1 MVENSLF
8 KDAKIISTYTS
19 IEALE
24 DGCLFDITIIKKEQE
39 KGLFNY
45 ITNNLLDNYGILITN
60 EKMNIPG
67 LMDLL
72 NQSNQAIKR
81 ISKNYTKFDHFFN
94 FEVENVNG
102 EKIKVYAVQNET
114 GKFTLM
120 IPGDY

>member
-1 MVENSLF
+1 
-8 KDAKIISTYTS
+8 
-19 IEALE
+19 
-24 DGCLFDITIIKKEQE
+24 
-39 KGLFNY
+39 
-45 ITNNLLDNYGILITN
+45 LITN

>member
-24 DGCLFDITIIKKEQE
+24 DGCLFDITIIKKEWE
-39 KGLFNY
+39 KELFNY

>member
-24 DGCLFDITIIKKEQE
+24 DGCLFDITIIKKEWE